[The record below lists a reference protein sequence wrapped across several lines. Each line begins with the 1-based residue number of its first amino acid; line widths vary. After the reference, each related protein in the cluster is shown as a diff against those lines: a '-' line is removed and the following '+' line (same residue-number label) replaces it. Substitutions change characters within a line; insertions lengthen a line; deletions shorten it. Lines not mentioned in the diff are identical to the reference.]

1 MNLIILVI
9 SLVLD
14 SFASSIAYGSDNI
27 KIPNFYII
35 IINFIC
41 CLVLSLSIFLGIS
54 ILDFIPKGLPN
65 KLSFSIFFILG
76 FYKLFEVIIKNFL
89 KKFYARNKPLTFKA
103 FDMKF
108 ALNVYLDEKSA
119 DFDKS
124 KCISLKE
131 SFYLSLALSLDSLAV
146 GIGISFLNINYYVLI
161 FLAFILGIVSFKL
174 GFIIGK
180 KLSKKKEL
188 NLSWLSG
195 IILIFIAFSKL

>member
-27 KIPNFYII
+27 KIPNLYII
-35 IINFIC
+35 VINFIC
-41 CLVLSLSIFLGIS
+41 CLVLTVSIFLGIS
-54 ILDFIPKGLPN
+54 ILDFIPQGLPN
-65 KLSFSIFFILG
+65 KISFSIFFILG
-76 FYKLFEVIIKNFL
+76 FYKLFEIIIKNFL
-89 KKFYARNKPLTFKA
+89 KKFSIRKKPLTFKA

-108 ALNVYLDEKSA
+108 ALKVYIDEKSA
-119 DFDKS
+119 DFDSS

-131 SFYLSLALSLDSLAV
+131 SIYLALALSLDSLAV
-146 GIGISFLNINYYVLI
+146 GIGISFLNINYLLLI
-161 FLAFILGIVSFKL
+161 ALAFILGIFSFKF
-174 GFIIGK
+174 GFFIGK

-195 IILIFIAFSKL
+195 IILIFIAISKL